1 MFHQH
6 VAHFF
11 ASTVAQKFIVTWL
24 TFSLT
29 FTEGMLI
36 MTTDKIVA
44 VLLALLLLC
53 LVALRIILESL

>member
-1 MFHQH
+1 M
-6 VAHFF
+6 AHFF
-11 ASTVAQKFIVTWL
+11 IDIYNGTKIESAANKYRFVWKK
-24 TFSLT
+24 
-29 FTEGMLI
+29 EGVLI